1 MESFLKLLLSVLLV
15 IVIFFSLILY
25 VISRPTQ
32 DPTASSESEPTD
44 SNESVPFPKETNEVM
59 IHCLKKDSEGKK
71 TCEKSSMEDCEEN
84 HKGSY
89 LSEGDCNRA
98 LKNWKDQIDKVYCLD
113 EEKETCDEVRIESAN
128 DGCPEFSMSYST
140 LEECENSI

>member
-15 IVIFFSLILY
+15 IVILFSLILY
-25 VISRPTQ
+25 VVSRPTQ
-32 DPTASSESEPTD
+32 DPAASSESEPTD

-128 DGCPEFSMSYST
+128 DGCPEFAMSYST

>member
-1 MESFLKLLLSVLLV
+1 MV
-15 IVIFFSLILY
+15 
-25 VISRPTQ
+25 SRPTQ
-32 DPTASSESEPTD
+32 DPAASSESESTD
-44 SNESVPFPKETNEVM
+44 SSNESVPFPKETNEVM

-128 DGCPEFSMSYST
+128 DGCPEFAMSYST